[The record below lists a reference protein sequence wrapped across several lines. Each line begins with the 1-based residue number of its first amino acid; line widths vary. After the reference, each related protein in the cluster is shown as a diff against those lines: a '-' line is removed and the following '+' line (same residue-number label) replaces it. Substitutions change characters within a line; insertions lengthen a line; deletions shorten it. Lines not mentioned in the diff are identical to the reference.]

1 MSNNNKRRREMEKE
15 STRSIRNVGQ
25 NKRVKNNTIDKLT
38 SKSNAKRKFTNF
50 NQNKNE
56 NAEEQILQKELQD
69 LEETQS
75 LECKQMEQTNLP
87 NTPEET
93 EDAEEKSKYLFT
105 TVKCGLQRTI
115 KNKDVIH
122 IIADWVHKVSHIAQ
136 VGSLVF
142 NKYLLRC
149 LEKQA
154 TLPNFTNWKTCSSKM
169 LDVFVIMTKSTQNRK
184 DKTNYDPN
192 LKDVQKEFLAANIP
206 LLQRAKYDQQLIIY
220 IAMTYLTNFQNS
232 LVTTFES
239 KQKRFINW
247 FLQENK
253 LCSDKWFSYI
263 WYSVNQ
269 WEWKSKTPKPPL
281 DQVPAEILEFIK
293 KNLNVLNWSQHVESL
308 ETYDKDVIEYQVKL
322 KLHQDQKKENKKI
335 VKLNK
340 QAPVVI
346 KSKPPL
352 KPTEPPTFASELW
365 RKQNLGVV
373 LNYFYLILDVFEEHN
388 DNLLQS
394 KSESLQSKFESGPSE
409 VKNQTQKIESAK
421 SLDPLRL
428 FTLAPIFDIGH
439 KFITID
445 QKMYLEL
452 RNAIKAEKK
461 AKKLKEQ
468 LELIR
473 TEKLLNPNKKRK
485 ISKAQVKKIDELK
498 QNELKIDKNMTQK
511 EAKETNLVP
520 LSDWSDIFSWKG
532 LFTKSRE
539 NRGFEFAHNIQ
550 TDGYSVCMKFKKK
563 IIDVK
568 VNPEDKNSVKETLI
582 KDNVPE
588 YKGKVEDMVVQDNFL
603 DCERKETEEKNNM
616 IINTVD
622 KSFLEIIN
630 KAMRRIKCNHKE
642 NKYDTKEQNPPN
654 KTSSSVPRYVV
665 IDPGRINI
673 IYAVERINTDAN
685 NKLKNSAKNLRIH
698 TLTRNEYY
706 RKSGGDK
713 ALKKTHRW
721 IEKDNMTPIFT
732 ELSKC
737 SLKTLKQENWS
748 LYLATY
754 CKYFDQ
760 LWDHKCQPKYS
771 RLKFK
776 KYICKL
782 QCLDKFIV
790 SLADV
795 DGKKDSK
802 ADKPII
808 IYGDGKFASGG
819 KGERSIPN
827 KYVYDRLC
835 KHYTVILASEFRSSQ
850 VCCGCHEQLFD
861 LYAKRFMVTMDPTTG
876 NEIKTAIPDPPRIQR
891 NHKSTKVKSE
901 TTTDNSTPMEIIST
915 DTVDSNAVKTKNNA
929 LTKKYKRQCRYYT
942 GTVRGLK
949 WCNSTKCL
957 FKPVNRDRNG
967 ALNILDCYL
976 LSSSG
981 KPFPSIFSRDV
992 SLVKGRG
999 HIGLFDVVRGQNC
1012 SRTLV
1017 QPGDWAK
1024 FQKK

>member
-1 MSNNNKRRREMEKE
+1 M
-15 STRSIRNVGQ
+15 
-25 NKRVKNNTIDKLT
+25 
-38 SKSNAKRKFTNF
+38 
-50 NQNKNE
+50 
-56 NAEEQILQKELQD
+56 
-69 LEETQS
+69 
-75 LECKQMEQTNLP
+75 
-87 NTPEET
+87 
-93 EDAEEKSKYLFT
+93 
-105 TVKCGLQRTI
+105 
-115 KNKDVIH
+115 
-122 IIADWVHKVSHIAQ
+122 
-136 VGSLVF
+136 
-142 NKYLLRC
+142 
-149 LEKQA
+149 
-154 TLPNFTNWKTCSSKM
+154 
-169 LDVFVIMTKSTQNRK
+169 
-184 DKTNYDPN
+184 
-192 LKDVQKEFLAANIP
+192 
-206 LLQRAKYDQQLIIY
+206 
-220 IAMTYLTNFQNS
+220 
-232 LVTTFES
+232 
-239 KQKRFINW
+239 
-247 FLQENK
+247 
-253 LCSDKWFSYI
+253 
-263 WYSVNQ
+263 
-269 WEWKSKTPKPPL
+269 
-281 DQVPAEILEFIK
+281 
-293 KNLNVLNWSQHVESL
+293 
-308 ETYDKDVIEYQVKL
+308 
-322 KLHQDQKKENKKI
+322 
-335 VKLNK
+335 
-340 QAPVVI
+340 
-346 KSKPPL
+346 
-352 KPTEPPTFASELW
+352 
-365 RKQNLGVV
+365 V
-373 LNYFYLILDVFEEHN
+373 LNYFYLILDVFEENN
-388 DNLLQS
+388 DNLLQYKSESLSSKSESVQS
-394 KSESLQSKFESGPSE
+394 KSESLPYE
-409 VKNQTQKIESAK
+409 VKNPTQKTKSDK

-445 QKMYLEL
+445 QKMYLQL
-452 RNAIKAEKK
+452 SKVIKAEEK

-485 ISKAQVKKIDELK
+485 MSKVNVKKVDELK
-498 QNELKIDKNMTQK
+498 IEANMTPEGAQ
-511 EAKETNLVP
+511 ETNLVP
-520 LSDWSDIFSWKG
+520 VSDWSDMFSWKG

-550 TDGYSVCMKFKKK
+550 TDGYSVCVKFKKK
-563 IIDVK
+563 IVDVK
-568 VNPEDKNSVKETLI
+568 VNPNDKNPVNEALI
-582 KDNVPE
+582 KDNVP
-588 YKGKVEDMVVQDNFL
+588 KCKVEVEEMIVLDNFL
-603 DCERKETEEKNNM
+603 DCEIKETEEKNNM
-616 IINTVD
+616 IIDKVD

-630 KAMRRIKCNHKE
+630 KVMRRIKCNHKE
-642 NKYDTKEQNPPN
+642 NKCDTKEQNPAN
-654 KTSSSVPRYVV
+654 KSAPIVPRFVV

-698 TLTRNEYY
+698 KLTRNEYY

-713 ALKKTHRW
+713 ALKMTHRW
-721 IEKDNMTPIFT
+721 IKKDNMIPIFT

-760 LWDHKCQPKYS
+760 LWAHKCQPKYS

-790 SLADV
+790 SLSHV

-802 ADKPII
+802 DDNPII
-808 IYGDGKFASGG
+808 IYGDGKFSSGG

-861 LYAKRFMVTMDPTTG
+861 LYAKRFNITVDPTSG
-876 NEIKTAIPDPPRIQR
+876 KEIKTAIPDPPRIQR
-891 NHKSTKVKSE
+891 NHKTVQMKTK
-901 TTTDNSTPMEIIST
+901 TTTDASVPMEIIST
-915 DTVDSNAVKTKNNA
+915 DTVDANKVKTEKNASTRKNQ
-929 LTKKYKRQCRYYT
+929 KHKRQCRYYT

-981 KPFPSIFSRDV
+981 KPLPSIFSRDV
-992 SLVKGRG
+992 SLVKGLG
-999 HIGLFDVVRGQNC
+999 HIGLFDVVRGENR

-1017 QPGDWAK
+1017 QPDDWVK